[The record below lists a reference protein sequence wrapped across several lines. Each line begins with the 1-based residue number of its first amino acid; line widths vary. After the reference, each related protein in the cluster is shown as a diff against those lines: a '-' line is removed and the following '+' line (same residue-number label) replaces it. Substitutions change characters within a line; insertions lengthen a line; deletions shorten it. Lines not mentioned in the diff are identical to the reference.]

1 MPRGLRA
8 QEQGAYN
15 HVTARGSGRRQIFE
29 DDSDKEY
36 FIALL
41 KRVALEERISIYA
54 WCLMDNHIHLLLKG
68 QIQDISKMMQRV
80 QTSYAHW
87 FNGRH
92 GHIGHVFQGRF
103 SATPIDTDEHFLLA
117 IKYIHLNPR
126 DMAIDEPLSYP
137 WSSYRQYILQNDDG
151 VCQYN
156 EVLDILGGLNAFK
169 EFHESEENDV
179 DLLALSRA
187 RISDA
192 EADRIAMRICGRHYR
207 DSLFLLDPDER
218 RSLLARMRIAGLSIR
233 QIERLTGIGRGVI
246 AKAKL

>member
-1 MPRGLRA
+1 
-8 QEQGAYN
+8 
-15 HVTARGSGRRQIFE
+15 
-29 DDSDKEY
+29 
-36 FIALL
+36 
-41 KRVALEERISIYA
+41 
-54 WCLMDNHIHLLLKG
+54 
-68 QIQDISKMMQRV
+68 
-80 QTSYAHW
+80 
-87 FNGRH
+87 
-92 GHIGHVFQGRF
+92 
-103 SATPIDTDEHFLLA
+103 
-117 IKYIHLNPR
+117 
-126 DMAIDEPLSYP
+126 MAIDEPLSYP

-192 EADRIAMRICGRHYR
+192 EADRIAMRICGKHYR